1 MSNPKPVEPRKN
13 QSDEQPLP
21 ASTSADEHTDYE
33 NPNKKHGLGHGFGI
47 RMFRA
52 IEVALALAGVA
63 AVVIGIKTWQESSIE
78 KAVQKE
84 LSDEATLRKIAA
96 QAQPMLIFDANGG
109 FISDSGGLAY
119 IDRIVI
125 EERDGT
131 FPVKLLVK
139 PKRLLSQPPLL
150 STIDNILLEYQARR
164 REGMDWEYLIK
175 MRVIQG
181 PGTDSTLCRFRLEV
195 LRNP

>member
-1 MSNPKPVEPRKN
+1 
-13 QSDEQPLP
+13 
-21 ASTSADEHTDYE
+21 
-33 NPNKKHGLGHGFGI
+33 
-47 RMFRA
+47 MFRA